1 MYKSMQRMI
10 SKSTISNS
18 TRSAE
23 VTFLETMIGQ
33 FVYTRVATGSSTGV
47 ETEIG
52 CERISGLI
60 LKFSAI
66 LSCKRKSSLCCLYIE
81 RTIYESNP

>member
-1 MYKSMQRMI
+1 MPRMT

-33 FVYTRVATGSSTGV
+33 FLYTRLAIVGSPTRV
-47 ETEIG
+47 ETEKG
-52 CERISGLI
+52 FERISGLT
-60 LKFSAI
+60 LNWTTK
-66 LSCKRKSSLCCLYIE
+66 LSYE
-81 RTIYESNP
+81 RQSHVCYLSTE